1 MTTQVLEVDRLV
13 GGYRSVEVVRDV
25 TFSVAEGEVVALLG
39 PNGAGKTT
47 TLLTI
52 AGLIRSIG
60 GTVRVLGQPIGREAT
75 SRIARRGMVMVPD
88 DRGLFGELSV
98 ADTLRLAQRSRVKK
112 TDDVIELLPALR
124 PLWRRRVA
132 LLSGGEQ
139 QMLALA
145 AALVRRPRLLMLDEM
160 SLGLAPQIVTGLLA
174 AVRSMADRDG
184 TGVLLV
190 EQHARVALGASD
202 RAIVLRHGEIA
213 LDGPSEEIGARLE
226 AGEGSYLGI
235 VDETVTPVRGAN
247 SGS

>member
-1 MTTQVLEVDRLV
+1 MSEKVLEVDSLV
-13 GGYRSVEVVRDV
+13 GGYRGVEVVRDV
-25 TFSVAEGEVVALLG
+25 SFSVAEGEVVALLG

-47 TLLTI
+47 TLLTV
-52 AGLIRSIG
+52 AGLVRPIG
-60 GTVRVLGQPIGREAT
+60 GSVRVLGRAAGKEPT
-75 SRIARRGMVMVPD
+75 SRLARRGMVMVPD

-98 ADTLRLAQRSRVKK
+98 ADTLRLAQRSRVRKN
-112 TDDVIELLPALR
+112 DDVVDLLPALR

-139 QMLALA
+139 QMVALA

-160 SLGLAPQIVTGLLA
+160 SLGLAPQIVTGLLG

-213 LDGPSEEIGARLE
+213 LEGDRHDVGSRLE
-226 AGEGSYLGI
+226 AGEGSYLGDA
-235 VDETVTPVRGAN
+235 VSP
-247 SGS
+247 

>member
-25 TFSVAEGEVVALLG
+25 SFSVAEGEIVALLG

-47 TLLTI
+47 TLLTV
-52 AGLIRSIG
+52 AGLIRPIDG
-60 GTVRVLGQPIGREAT
+60 EVRVLGRPIGREAT

-88 DRGLFGELSV
+88 DRGLFGELTV
-98 ADTLRLAQRSRVKK
+98 ADTLRLAQRSRVRK

-145 AALVRRPRLLMLDEM
+145 SALVRRPRLLMLDEM

-174 AVRSMADRDG
+174 AVRSMADREG

-190 EQHARVALGASD
+190 EQHARVALGVSD
-202 RAIVLRHGEIA
+202 RGIVLRHGEIA
-213 LDGPSEEIGARLE
+213 LSGRSDDVGARLE
-226 AGEGSYLGI
+226 AGESSYLG
-235 VDETVTPVRGAN
+235 DLRQTAAPAD
-247 SGS
+247 GS

>member
-1 MTTQVLEVDRLV
+1 MTNVLAVDGLV

-25 TFSVAEGEVVALLG
+25 SFSVAEGEVVALLG
-39 PNGAGKTT
+39 PNGSGKTT

-52 AGLIRSIG
+52 AGLIRPIG
-60 GTVRVLGQPIGREAT
+60 GSVHVLGNPIARETT

-174 AVRSMADRDG
+174 AVRTMADRDG

-190 EQHARVALGASD
+190 EQHARVALGLSD

-213 LDGPSEEIGARLE
+213 LAGNSGDVAARLE
-226 AGEGSYLGI
+226 AGESTYLGRS
-235 VDETVTPVRGAN
+235 DRMK
-247 SGS
+247 